1 MEKHPSMIKAYC
13 NIWSEIFPT
22 PSVWWYS
29 IIIPTSIFNL
39 WFPESITS
47 TLLLPIPQ
55 NTAQNLWNG
64 THATRLMRTP
74 HPRPKKPGQCR
85 QGRSKQGLTRC
96 THLNRPGLVGGEG
109 GWVVEGVSRKSGAK
123 WNTEIKTGDYW
134 FLEMRHDCND
144 MWWNDKKQYV
154 FILGI
159 NESLRCKWWPDYSL
173 YSSET
178 PTLVWLKESYP
189 TSSVDIRI
197 CCCKFFRKSSQ
208 RLTRLVKGQ

>member
-1 MEKHPSMIKAYC
+1 MTRCKSFASVKIAAAEIDGPLENRVTSGGFGFDMNLYIERNPNMEKHPSMIKAYC
-13 NIWSEIFPT
+13 NVWSEIFPT

-29 IIIPTSIFNL
+29 IILPTSISNL

-74 HPRPKKPGQCR
+74 NPRPKKPGQCR

-96 THLNRPGLVGGEG
+96 THLNRPGLVRGEG

-144 MWWNDKKQYV
+144 MWWNDKNQ
-154 FILGI
+154 
-159 NESLRCKWWPDYSL
+159 
-173 YSSET
+173 
-178 PTLVWLKESYP
+178 
-189 TSSVDIRI
+189 
-197 CCCKFFRKSSQ
+197 
-208 RLTRLVKGQ
+208 